1 MKKIVLFVS
10 SCLSLFVVN
19 AQNTPVSQTPL
30 NKNVVLE
37 ELTGIHCG
45 YCPDGH
51 KRANDIAIANP
62 GRVVL
67 VNIHAGSYAT
77 PGAGE
82 PDLRTTDGT
91 TLNTFFNPTGY
102 PAGSVQR
109 RPHSSDMT
117 RISTGRGNWAAQATT
132 VLAEPSPVNLAMN
145 ATIDAATRVVT
156 VTVEAFYTSPFAAGT
171 NHFLNVGILQ
181 NNFEGPQSNYGP
193 YNTGAIL
200 PNGNYLHQHIFR
212 GFINTGGTWGESINA
227 ASTGVITKTYTYTL
241 PASIAGTTLEIGQ
254 LEFFAIVHQGNN
266 AVTTS
271 EVFTGAQVNPTYTNV
286 PVATLTNMGITNTL
300 NLCAGESVAPKV
312 RVSNSGA
319 AITSV
324 NFSTS
329 VNGGTPVA
337 YTYSTPIAQFG
348 SAEIQIPAVAFTPQ
362 GTNSVV
368 VTITGVNGGTSGIG
382 ATASA
387 TKAIDIATVAN
398 GTAATVKV
406 TTDRYGSET
415 TWAVKNGAGTT
426 VASGGPYTDGAANGA
441 IVQADVNFNLSANEC
456 YTLEVNDAYGD
467 GYDSGYGDGNI
478 EIQVNGTAVAGVPNF
493 ATGKL
498 MFDKMKASATA
509 SINEV
514 TAAIAMEV
522 FPNPATSGLVNV
534 NFDAQGGDYIVT
546 ITDLAGRRV
555 VTENVNNA
563 TGNTTVTLGVADL
576 KAGNYLVSILN
587 NGATYTQNLIVK

>member
-51 KRANDIAIANP
+51 KRANDIAAANP

-77 PGAGE
+77 PGTGE

-193 YNTGAIL
+193 YNTAAIL

-212 GFINTGGTWGESINA
+212 GFINTGGTWGESIDA
-227 ASTGVITKTYTYTL
+227 SSTGVITKTYT
-241 PASIAGTTLEIGQ
+241 
-254 LEFFAIVHQGNN
+254 
-266 AVTTS
+266 
-271 EVFTGAQVNPTYTNV
+271 
-286 PVATLTNMGITNTL
+286 
-300 NLCAGESVAPKV
+300 
-312 RVSNSGA
+312 
-319 AITSV
+319 
-324 NFSTS
+324 
-329 VNGGTPVA
+329 
-337 YTYSTPIAQFG
+337 
-348 SAEIQIPAVAFTPQ
+348 
-362 GTNSVV
+362 
-368 VTITGVNGGTSGIG
+368 
-382 ATASA
+382 
-387 TKAIDIATVAN
+387 
-398 GTAATVKV
+398 
-406 TTDRYGSET
+406 
-415 TWAVKNGAGTT
+415 
-426 VASGGPYTDGAANGA
+426 
-441 IVQADVNFNLSANEC
+441 
-456 YTLEVNDAYGD
+456 
-467 GYDSGYGDGNI
+467 
-478 EIQVNGTAVAGVPNF
+478 
-493 ATGKL
+493 
-498 MFDKMKASATA
+498 
-509 SINEV
+509 
-514 TAAIAMEV
+514 
-522 FPNPATSGLVNV
+522 
-534 NFDAQGGDYIVT
+534 
-546 ITDLAGRRV
+546 
-555 VTENVNNA
+555 
-563 TGNTTVTLGVADL
+563 
-576 KAGNYLVSILN
+576 
-587 NGATYTQNLIVK
+587 